1 MSAESPRVSPVE
13 TSVNMGLDMSPE
25 NVAALVEKLHAHD
38 YSDVNS
44 SGGVDKVL
52 RGLGSGLEEGIPAS
66 SATERGAVYGINKF
80 ADPPTSTV
88 LEKIW
93 DTLQDPTLIMLL
105 VAAFASIAIGA
116 TLEAD
121 ENGWVDGVA
130 ILVAVALVT
139 GVTVWNDVEKEAQF
153 RVLNEVKNETKVK
166 AIRGGELQTIWTSE
180 VVVGD
185 VMVLEAGDK
194 VCADGIYLKGYHIK
208 ADESALTGESLDV
221 NKNEEEVLMRSGS
234 RITEG
239 SDCRMLVLAV
249 GENSQWGQ
257 IMATLNEE
265 AEDTPL
271 QEKLAE
277 LAQNIGFLGIFVA
290 TICFIVMTIA
300 WSINVGDANR
310 IGDVLK
316 FFLFAITIV
325 VVAVPEGL
333 PLAVTISLAYSMR
346 KMMVDQNFVRH
357 LAACETMGSATV
369 ICSDKTG
376 TLTTNRMT
384 VMMGWFCGKKYESA
398 QGVKGQVTLSDM
410 SALPA
415 LGLEELSNCMAIN
428 SRAFI
433 SVNDHGIVEYVGNKS
448 ECATLVFLDDAL
460 GRSYKSI
467 RLSVE
472 DEDPRKLWPFDSGR
486 KMMSALSRHPSDA
499 TAYVLYSKGA
509 PEIILKKCSSYM
521 DASGAVVPLDDAKKQ
536 SIIAEQESMATVG
549 LRTLLFAF
557 KNFGAGS
564 HTPEDSKWDSLEEE
578 DLCVL
583 GVVGIKDPV
592 REGVPENIEVC
603 TGAGVAVKM
612 VTGDNKLTAEHIAR
626 ECGILLDDDNVAETV
641 IEGPAFRALSE
652 EKRAQVAPGIKV
664 MARSSPNDKL
674 LMVAALKSLGEIV
687 GVTGDGTNDAPALK
701 EADVGLSMGLAGTEV
716 AKEASDIVIL
726 DDSFNSIVKAILWG
740 RSVFNNIRK
749 FLQFQLTVNVVALS
763 LAFFAAV
770 ISALSST
777 PESSNEEHSE
787 ESELRSMPLNVI
799 QLLWVNLIMDSL
811 GALAL
816 ATENPTP
823 DLLERRP
830 QGRSEPL
837 ITPKMYKHIGVQSIY
852 QFVWLML
859 ILYVGPELAEYNL
872 SKSDS
877 ALRLNSIVFNTFIF
891 CQLFNEINS
900 RKINDEINILSG
912 IADSPIFAIV
922 LTVTLLF
929 QILFIEVAYEFF
941 KVTPL
946 NWQEWLFSIGV
957 GAFSWVPSAIAKL
970 PIVGGGPEKYVPHV
984 IGSKASAGKN
994 V

>member
-1 MSAESPRVSPVE
+1 MQPAEV
-13 TSVNMGLDMSPE
+13 D
-25 NVAALVEKLHAHD
+25 ALVEELHAHKYD
-38 YSDVNS
+38 AVNTPEGVAKVMNNLS
-44 SGGVDKVL
+44 TSLEGGI
-52 RGLGSGLEEGIPAS
+52 EAS
-66 SATERGAVYGINKF
+66 SSTERGALYGINKF

-116 TLEAD
+116 TLEAE

-166 AIRGGELQTIWTSE
+166 AIRGGVLQTIWTSD

-194 VCADGIYLKGYHIK
+194 VCADGIFIKGYRIK
-208 ADESALTGESLDV
+208 VDESALTGESMDV
-221 NKNEEEVLMRSGS
+221 SKNAEDVLLRSGS
-234 RITEG
+234 RVTEG
-239 SDCRMLVLAV
+239 SDCVMLALAV
-249 GENSQWGQ
+249 GEKSQWGQ

-265 AEDTPL
+265 VDDTPL
-271 QEKLAE
+271 QEKLAL

-290 TICFIVMTIA
+290 VICFIVMTVA
-300 WSINVGDANR
+300 WSINVADANR

-398 QGVKGQVTLSDM
+398 QGAKTQVTLTDM
-410 SALPA
+410 ASLPSV
-415 LGLEELSNCMAIN
+415 GLEELTNCMAIN

-433 SVNDHGIVEYVGNKS
+433 TLNDHGIHEYVGNKS
-448 ECATLVFLDDAL
+448 ECATLAFLDSAL
-460 GRSYKSI
+460 GRSYQSI
-467 RLSVE
+467 RASIE
-472 DEDPRKLWPFDSGR
+472 GEDPRKLWPFDSAR
-486 KMMSALSRHPSDA
+486 KMMSVLTKHPADH

-509 PEIILKKCSSYM
+509 PEVMLNSGKCSSYM
-521 DASGAVVPLDDAKKQ
+521 DASGAVAPLDEGMKNAILQ
-536 SIIAEQESMATVG
+536 EQEAMAAVG

-557 KNFGAGS
+557 KGFGAGS
-564 HTPEDSKWDSLEEE
+564 HMPDDPKWDALEEE

-592 REGVPENIEVC
+592 RDGVPENIMVC
-603 TGAGVAVKM
+603 TNAGVAVKM
-612 VTGDNKLTAEHIAR
+612 VTGDNKLTAESIAR
-626 ECGILLDDDNVAETV
+626 ECGILDDGDDVSVAI
-641 IEGPAFRALSE
+641 IEGPAFRALD
-652 EKRAQVAPGIKV
+652 EKQRQERAPSVKV

-687 GVTGDGTNDAPALK
+687 AVTGDGTNDAPALK
-701 EADVGLSMGLAGTEV
+701 EADVGLSMGMAGTEV

-749 FLQFQLTVNVVALS
+749 FLQFQLTVNCVALS

-770 ISALSST
+770 IAALTST
-777 PESSNEEHSE
+777 PDSSNDAHSE
-787 ESELRSMPLNVI
+787 EGELRSMPLNVI

-837 ITPKMYKHIGVQSIY
+837 ITPKMIKHIAVQSIY
-852 QFVWLML
+852 QFIWLMV
-859 ILYVGPELAEYNL
+859 ILYVGPEIEEYSL

-877 ALRLNSIVFNTFIF
+877 ALRLNSIIFNTFIF

-900 RKINDEINILSG
+900 RKINDEMNILSG

-946 NWQEWLFSIGV
+946 NAYEWLFSVGV
-957 GAFSWVPSAIAKL
+957 GWFSWAPSAVAKL
-970 PIVGGGPEKYVPHV
+970 PLLGGGPEKYVPHV
-984 IGSKASAGKN
+984 IGSKAPSKTL
-994 V
+994 